1 MFKLLKGISFTALAF
16 IGFVGLMV
24 SKSYAQ
30 ALVDYQLDT
39 GDTISIQVH
48 GEGDLSFETRIGGD
62 GTIRYPFLG
71 DIKVKGRT
79 VAQVRWLI
87 ADGLKGDYLDDPS
100 VNVSVIEYR
109 PFFILGEVKNPQ
121 HYAYQPGL
129 TVRQAIAIAGGMT
142 ERASDEKVEL
152 KRFVDGELA
161 VIPNVKLDMAIEPGD
176 TITIAQSFF

>member
-1 MFKLLKGISFTALAF
+1 MLKLLKGLSLA
-16 IGFVGLMV
+16 VLV
-24 SKSYAQ
+24 SVSLFAPLGVAQ
-30 ALVDYQLDT
+30 EQADYMLGI

-48 GEGDLSFETRIGGD
+48 GEDDLSFDTRIGGD

-71 DIKVKGRT
+71 DIKVTGRT

-87 ADGLKGDYLDDPS
+87 ADGLRGDYLDDPS

-142 ERASDEKVEL
+142 ERASEDKIEL
-152 KRFVDGELA
+152 KRFVNGELT
-161 VIPNVKLDMAIEPGD
+161 VIQNVKLDMAIQPGD

>member
-1 MFKLLKGISFTALAF
+1 MLKLLKSISLAALA
-16 IGFVGLMV
+16 IV
-24 SKSYAQ
+24 SVVVSVCSAQ
-30 ALVDYQLDT
+30 ELADYKLGT
-39 GDTISIQVH
+39 GDTIRIQVH
-48 GEGDLSFETRIGGD
+48 GEEDLSFETRIGGD

-71 DIKVKGRT
+71 DIKVTGRT

-142 ERASDEKVEL
+142 ERASDEKIEL
-152 KRFVDGELA
+152 KRFVNGELT
-161 VIPNVKLDMAIEPGD
+161 VIQNVQLDMAIEPGD

>member
-1 MFKLLKGISFTALAF
+1 MFKTLKGISLALLFMMSSF
-16 IGFVGLMV
+16 ISTG
-24 SKSYAQ
+24 YAQ
-30 ALVDYQLDT
+30 DSADYLLGT

-48 GEGDLSFETRIGGD
+48 GEEDLSFKTRIGGD

-71 DIKVKGRT
+71 DIKVIGRT

-109 PFFILGEVKNPQ
+109 PFFILGEVKKPQ
-121 HYAYQPGL
+121 HYPYQPGL

-142 ERASDEKVEL
+142 ERASDEKIEL
-152 KRFVDGELA
+152 KRFVNGELT
-161 VIPNVKLDMAIEPGD
+161 VIQNVQLDMAIEPGD

>member
-1 MFKLLKGISFTALAF
+1 MLKLLKSISLAALA
-16 IGFVGLMV
+16 IV
-24 SKSYAQ
+24 SVVVSVCSAQ
-30 ALVDYQLDT
+30 ELADYKLGT

-48 GEGDLSFETRIGGD
+48 GEEDLSFETRIGGD

-71 DIKVKGRT
+71 DIKVTGRT

-109 PFFILGEVKNPQ
+109 PFFILGEVKKPQ

-142 ERASDEKVEL
+142 ERASDEKIEL
-152 KRFVDGELA
+152 KRFVNGELT
-161 VIPNVKLDMAIEPGD
+161 VIQKVQLDMAIEPGD

>member
-1 MFKLLKGISFTALAF
+1 MLKLLKRIALPGIIIANMIVA
-16 IGFVGLMV
+16 G
-24 SKSYAQ
+24 SYAQ
-30 ALVDYQLDT
+30 NLADYILGI

-48 GEGDLSFETRIGGD
+48 GEDDLSFESKIGGD

-71 DIKVKGRT
+71 DVKVTGRT
-79 VAQVRWLI
+79 VAEVRWLI

-109 PFFILGEVKNPQ
+109 PFFILGEVKRPQ

-142 ERASDEKVEL
+142 ERASDEKIEL
-152 KRFVDGELA
+152 KRFVDGELT
-161 VIPNVKLDMAIEPGD
+161 VIKNIKLDMAIEPGD

>member
-1 MFKLLKGISFTALAF
+1 MLKLLKGISLATLA
-16 IGFVGLMV
+16 IV
-24 SKSYAQ
+24 SLIVSVCSAQ
-30 ALVDYQLDT
+30 ELADYKLGT
-39 GDTISIQVH
+39 GDTVSIQVH
-48 GEGDLSFETRIGGD
+48 GEDDLSFETRIGGD

-71 DIKVKGRT
+71 DIKVTGRT

-142 ERASDEKVEL
+142 ERASDEKIEL
-152 KRFVDGELA
+152 KRFVNGELT
-161 VIPNVKLDMAIEPGD
+161 VIQNVQLDMAIEPGD